1 MNYIA
6 KMQLEKNKLNANSFL
21 LKPTKKAA
29 ECAYVNPV
37 RIRIANST
45 RYGTMLLFFFYE
57 AHLNN
62 ICVLWKNIRKHVSD
76 ELNQFSRFSHF
87 PNTFL
92 LSKKRE

>member
-62 ICVLWKNIRKHVSD
+62 ICVLWKKKHKKTRLRRTKSI
-76 ELNQFSRFSHF
+76 F
-87 PNTFL
+87 PLFPFPEYIPTL
-92 LSKKRE
+92 